1 MLDDYA
7 LVFWSLLAGL
17 LIAILLYLKFGRNSN
32 DNDEDEVPNL
42 FERINSM
49 KAEESSVIRPRLL
62 STNSQVCLHYF
73 FRETGNSKKNQRK

>member
-1 MLDDYA
+1 MVDDYA

-32 DNDEDEVPNL
+32 DNDDDEVPNL

-73 FRETGNSKKNQRK
+73 FVKLEIQKKT

>member
-7 LVFWSLLAGL
+7 LVLWSLLAGL

-32 DNDEDEVPNL
+32 ENDNDEVPNL

-73 FRETGNSKKNQRK
+73 LGETRNLKKKI